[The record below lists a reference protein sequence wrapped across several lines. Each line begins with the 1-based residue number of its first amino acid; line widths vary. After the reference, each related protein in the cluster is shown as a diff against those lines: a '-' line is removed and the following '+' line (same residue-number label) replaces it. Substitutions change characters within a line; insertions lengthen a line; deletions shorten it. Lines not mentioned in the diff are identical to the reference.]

1 MSTDLS
7 HRAHHT
13 PSADELDKP
22 QGPGSPHGL
31 ADSEPSAP
39 RGTPL
44 VFSVLSGIVA
54 VAMIVLAATLPR
66 R

>member
-1 MSTDLS
+1 MSADLS
-7 HRAHHT
+7 HRAHHN

-22 QGPGSPHGL
+22 QPPGSPHGL
-31 ADSEPSAP
+31 ADSEPSAST
-39 RGTPL
+39 GTPL
-44 VFSVLSGIVA
+44 LFSVLSGLAA

>member
-1 MSTDLS
+1 MFADLS
-7 HRAHHT
+7 HRENHT

-22 QGPGSPHGL
+22 QSPGPPHGL
-31 ADSEPSAP
+31 ADSEPSAS

-44 VFSVLSGIVA
+44 VFSVLSGLAA
-54 VAMIVLAATLPR
+54 VGTIVLAATLPR